1 MNLIVG
7 LGQVFWEYYFP
18 NINKK
23 TYDFL
28 DIIPTKLP
36 SSLTCMNN
44 IAEVSKDNYKCI
56 YVLTPPDTHSEI
68 INKLYTKTESFYIEK
83 PTFKSLEE
91 FEKAKLV
98 VKNVSLLGGHSRRF
112 FNNYIEFKKILLNW
126 MNQSRIV
133 KINISEGA
141 LYKWSPKSIE
151 SILDDELS
159 HLIDSVLYIL
169 NYTEKTINQ
178 NIIKVSGDNITNLHI
193 EFAIDD
199 IPVVIDY
206 SRNSDLIDQIEIV
219 FENNTSLH
227 LNTKLNG
234 AIHSYKNNILLE
246 VKTKYKKQSSVSVFN
261 EIITHINSNS
271 FIHDDSYKLTKF
283 YNTLSIIDKIKEEPL
298 K

>member
-1 MNLIVG
+1 MSDSNGNL
-7 LGQVFWEYYFP
+7 EP
-18 NINKK
+18 AN
-23 TYDFL
+23 
-28 DIIPTKLP
+28 
-36 SSLTCMNN
+36 
-44 IAEVSKDNYKCI
+44 
-56 YVLTPPDTHSEI
+56 
-68 INKLYTKTESFYIEK
+68 
-83 PTFKSLEE
+83 LED
-91 FEKAKLV
+91 
-98 VKNVSLLGGHSRRF
+98 R
-112 FNNYIEFKKILLNW
+112 
-126 MNQSRIV
+126 
-133 KINISEGA
+133 
-141 LYKWSPKSIE
+141 SIE

-261 EIITHINSNS
+261 KQKSRETHFSKSSLAASQSFSGFVVCYAGKKAVANS
-271 FIHDDSYKLTKF
+271 
-283 YNTLSIIDKIKEEPL
+283 
-298 K
+298 

>member
-1 MNLIVG
+1 
-7 LGQVFWEYYFP
+7 
-18 NINKK
+18 
-23 TYDFL
+23 
-28 DIIPTKLP
+28 
-36 SSLTCMNN
+36 
-44 IAEVSKDNYKCI
+44 
-56 YVLTPPDTHSEI
+56 
-68 INKLYTKTESFYIEK
+68 
-83 PTFKSLEE
+83 
-91 FEKAKLV
+91 
-98 VKNVSLLGGHSRRF
+98 
-112 FNNYIEFKKILLNW
+112 NYIEFKKILLNW